1 MKLSWALGLS
11 IIATL
16 TLTTAFADS
25 TTTLTVEGMHCSG
38 CKDMVKS
45 KVCGNEEIAKNAA
58 SCDVKLVDEKKQ
70 IGEVTIV
77 SKPETSVDVEL
88 VKKQVTSA
96 GDKYRVS
103 KVNHEVKDIKVSGT
117 ETTADQP
124 VAGLETTTTTT
135 ATETVSTAKNG
146 ATKVIKK
153 VKMKKSTKKAD
164 PAAEAA
170 AANTAVTTETKTEVK
185 KETK

>member
-11 IIATL
+11 IIATF
-16 TLTTAFADS
+16 TFSTAFAES

-38 CKDMVKS
+38 CKDMVKA

-70 IGEVTIV
+70 LGEVTIV

-96 GDKYRVS
+96 GEKYRVA
-103 KVNHEVKDIKVSGT
+103 KVDHEVKNIKITSA
-117 ETTADQP
+117 ETTAEQP

-135 ATETVSTAKNG
+135 ATETVTTAKNG
-146 ATKVIKK
+146 ATKVTKK
-153 VKMKKSTKKAD
+153 VKMKKSTKKPD
-164 PAAEAA
+164 TAAEAA